1 MFDFC
6 KKKKKENSSFAR
18 STLAHRAP
26 KAMSLYRSTLTR
38 TVKSRDFREDA
49 LIIIGTLKQQ
59 RQPRLRKCL
68 LKSEVALIALLPSCS
83 IRQMLAIFFWI

>member
-6 KKKKKENSSFAR
+6 KKKEKRKLLLCKVDSRPSS
-18 STLAHRAP
+18 P

-49 LIIIGTLKQQ
+49 LIIIETLTQQ
-59 RQPRLRKCL
+59 RQRRLRKRL
-68 LKSEVALIALLPSCS
+68 SKSDVALPQTL
-83 IRQMLAIFFWI
+83 

>member
-38 TVKSRDFREDA
+38 TFKSRDFRGDA
-49 LIIIGTLKQQ
+49 LIMIETLKQQ
-59 RQPRLRKCL
+59 RQRRLRKCL
-68 LKSEVALIALLPSCS
+68 LKSEIALLQTLSHLFHLVQFVKC
-83 IRQMLAIFFWI
+83 

>member
-38 TVKSRDFREDA
+38 TFKSRDF
-49 LIIIGTLKQQ
+49 
-59 RQPRLRKCL
+59 
-68 LKSEVALIALLPSCS
+68 
-83 IRQMLAIFFWI
+83 